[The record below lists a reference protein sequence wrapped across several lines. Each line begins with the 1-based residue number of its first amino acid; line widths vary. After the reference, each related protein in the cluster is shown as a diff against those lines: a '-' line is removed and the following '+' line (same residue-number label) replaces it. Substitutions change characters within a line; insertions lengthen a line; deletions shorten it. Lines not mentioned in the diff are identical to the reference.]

1 MFVIHIITDRSR
13 FDINVTPDKRTVLIQ
28 QMPDLLSALRAALSE
43 VWDPS
48 KWQYSQSLGEGAGGA
63 SQYGALSSHLL
74 LEQQLQTL
82 NMALVVRIVH
92 SPFHHYRDDHKKFAW
107 SV

>member
-28 QMPDLLSALRAALSE
+28 QMPDLLSALRAALSG

-48 KWQYSQSLGEGAGGA
+48 KWQYSQSLGE
-63 SQYGALSSHLL
+63 YGALSSHLL